1 MIECFMR
8 IACLVF
14 LIFISLDLKSQT
26 TYIIQRGETIELIAS
41 RYGISVKCLKE
52 ANSLLNEY
60 YTGLTINIPPR
71 PVSVT
76 DNDNKYNEI
85 DKVVLPRKKSK
96 WKNFWSTLLGG
107 VTDVVSSN
115 YGHMNPSNY
124 GIPMMYGYNTPMS
137 YTDNV
142 CLNSAIAVAESSNRM
157 NVEFNNMMS
166 SINNQWNNLSAS
178 FPPPVFVGSDVP
190 MPMNN
195 TSFVNSDA
203 NEFNSNTSNAN
214 YSYED
219 TYRRY
224 ERLAESHYN
233 SLTTLGYRSQNS
245 NGISGGTGDMTNV
258 GGSIVTMKMNLLN
271 AQKEMRRVR
280 QEAAQNG
287 VIIQQ
292 SHWETATVT
301 IN

>member
-1 MIECFMR
+1 MKTLIVVVLVVF
-8 IACLVF
+8 ACVH
-14 LIFISLDLKSQT
+14 INAQT
-26 TYIIQRGETIELIAS
+26 KHIIQRGETIELIAS
-41 RYGISVKCLKE
+41 RYGISVTCLKE
-52 ANSLLNEY
+52 ANPLFNEY
-60 YTGLTINIPPR
+60 YTGLTINIPPKPA
-71 PVSVT
+71 PVAN
-76 DNDNKYNEI
+76 NDYKYNEI
-85 DKVVLPRKKSK
+85 DEVVLPRKKSK
-96 WKNFWSTLLGG
+96 WRNFWRTLFGG
-107 VTDVVSSN
+107 VTDAVSSN
-115 YGHMNPSNY
+115 YGYMNSFNY
-124 GIPMMYGYNTPMS
+124 GAPMAYGYNMPMS
-137 YTDNV
+137 YTNDV

-157 NVEFNNMMS
+157 NVEFNNMMN

-190 MPMNN
+190 MPMEN
-195 TSFVNSDA
+195 TPFVNSDI
-203 NEFNSNTSNAN
+203 NEFNSNISNAN

-245 NGISGGTGDMTNV
+245 NGISGGTGGMTNV

>member
-1 MIECFMR
+1 MR
-8 IACLVF
+8 KVVF
-14 LIFISLDLKSQT
+14 PFLAIFISVCVNAQT
-26 TYIIQRGETIELIAS
+26 THIIQRGETLELIAS
-41 RYGISVKCLKE
+41 RYGISVTSLKE

-71 PVSVT
+71 PVSVA
-76 DNDNKYNEI
+76 DNDKRYNEI
-85 DKVVLPRKKSK
+85 DEVVLPREKSK

-124 GIPMMYGYNTPMS
+124 GIPMMHGYNMPMS
-137 YTDNV
+137 YADNV
-142 CLNSAIAVAESSNRM
+142 YLNSAIAVAESSNRM

-166 SINNQWNNLSAS
+166 SINNQWDNLSAS

-190 MPMNN
+190 MPMEN

-233 SLTTLGYRSQNS
+233 SLTTLGYRSQDS
-245 NGISGGTGDMTNV
+245 NGISGGTGSMTNV
-258 GGSIVTMKMNLLN
+258 GGSIVSMKMNLSN

-287 VIIQQ
+287 IIIQQ

>member
-26 TYIIQRGETIELIAS
+26 THIIQRGETIELIAS
-41 RYGISVKCLKE
+41 RYGISVTSLKE

-60 YTGLTINIPPR
+60 YTGLTINIPPK
-71 PVSVT
+71 PVPVVN
-76 DNDNKYNEI
+76 NDYKYNEI
-85 DKVVLPRKKSK
+85 DEVVLPRKKSK
-96 WKNFWSTLLGG
+96 WKNFWRTLFGG
-107 VTDVVSSN
+107 MTDAVSSN
-115 YGHMNPSNY
+115 YGYMNSSNY
-124 GIPMMYGYNTPMS
+124 GVPMTYGYNMPMS
-137 YTDNV
+137 YTNDV

-157 NVEFNNMMS
+157 NVEFNNMMN

-178 FPPPVFVGSDVP
+178 FPPPVFVGFDVS
-190 MPMNN
+190 MPMEN
-195 TSFVNSDA
+195 TSFVSSDV
-203 NEFNSNTSNAN
+203 NEYNSNTSNAN

-233 SLTTLGYRSQNS
+233 SLTTLGYRSQDS
-245 NGISGGTGDMTNV
+245 NGISGGTGSMTNV
-258 GGSIVTMKMNLLN
+258 GGSIVSMKMNLSN

-301 IN
+301 ID

>member
-8 IACLVF
+8 IACLVY

-26 TYIIQRGETIELIAS
+26 THIIQRGETIELIAS

-157 NVEFNNMMS
+157 NVEFNNMMN

-178 FPPPVFVGSDVP
+178 FPPPVFVGSDGIDDCFS
-190 MPMNN
+190 NN
-195 TSFVNSDA
+195 EQLHNLYKTILYSFGTSEIPANSL
-203 NEFNSNTSNAN
+203 SL
-214 YSYED
+214 ED
-219 TYRRY
+219 PF
-224 ERLAESHYN
+224 N
-233 SLTTLGYRSQNS
+233 SLTTLEN
-245 NGISGGTGDMTNV
+245 
-258 GGSIVTMKMNLLN
+258 
-271 AQKEMRRVR
+271 
-280 QEAAQNG
+280 
-287 VIIQQ
+287 IIIKKI
-292 SHWETATVT
+292 HV
-301 IN
+301 